1 MKTLSILR
9 HAKSSW
15 KDLDVPDHERPLN
28 RRGMHDAPLMG
39 KLLRD
44 QNITPD
50 LIISSTAIRAETTAR
65 LVAKACK
72 YKGEI
77 IFDKSVYNTEPI
89 DALNLLSR
97 SSDRYCSILL
107 VGHNPTVEEIIEL
120 LTGSTEIIMS
130 TCALAH
136 LTIAIDKWTDIN
148 KKQVAKAKL
157 VRLWSPKEL
166 S

>member
-15 KDLDVPDHERPLN
+15 KDLGIPDHERPLN
-28 RRGMHDAPLMG
+28 KRGRHDAPLMG
-39 KLLRD
+39 KLIRD

-50 LIISSTAIRAETTAR
+50 LIISSTAIRAETTAK

-97 SSDRYCSILL
+97 CSDRYYSILL
-107 VGHNPTVEEIIEL
+107 VGHNPTVEELTEL
-120 LTGSTEIIMS
+120 LTGSPEIIMS

-136 LTIAIDKWTDIN
+136 LTIAINKWTDIN
-148 KKQVAKAKL
+148 KQQVAKAKL
-157 VRLWSPKEL
+157 VRLWNPKEL

>member
-15 KDLDVPDHERPLN
+15 KDLGVPDHQRPLN
-28 RRGMHDAPLMG
+28 KRGRHDAPLIG

-50 LIISSTAIRAETTAR
+50 LIISSTAIRAETTAK

-77 IFDKSVYNTEPI
+77 IFDKSIYNAEPL
-89 DALNLLSR
+89 AVLKLLSGC
-97 SSDRYCSILL
+97 SDRYYSILL

>member
-15 KDLDVPDHERPLN
+15 KDLGVPDHERPLN
-28 RRGMHDAPLMG
+28 KRGRHDAPLMG

-50 LIISSTAIRAETTAR
+50 LIISSTAIRAATTAK

-97 SSDRYCSILL
+97 CSDRYYSIFIGRTQPYGGGVNRTAHRFTGNNNVNMCSCSSK
-107 VGHNPTVEEIIEL
+107 N
-120 LTGSTEIIMS
+120 S
-130 TCALAH
+130 
-136 LTIAIDKWTDIN
+136 N
-148 KKQVAKAKL
+148 
-157 VRLWSPKEL
+157 
-166 S
+166 

>member
-15 KDLDVPDHERPLN
+15 KDLGVADHERPLN
-28 RRGMHDAPLMG
+28 KRCRHDAPLMG

-50 LIISSTAIRAETTAR
+50 LIISSTAIRAASTAK

-77 IFDKSVYNTEPI
+77 IFDKSVYNIEPI

-97 SSDRYCSILL
+97 CSDRYYSILL

-120 LTGSTEIIMS
+120 LTGSPEIIMS

-157 VRLWSPKEL
+157 VHLWSPKEL